1 MLTHLEPSKWFE
13 WIGCQNVRQTTSHAL
28 SPCRLGG
35 QCGILGSGYVRQNPY
50 LLLVRQTVAVSENEV
65 RPLLVLVSGAPG
77 SGKTTLARQR
87 AKALKQLPEQLFDNQ
102 TKRFAAI
109 RDLVT
114 EPLDLGCP
122 LIEVNTEND
131 LDPSLDQIVRALT
144 EF

>member
-1 MLTHLEPSKWFE
+1 
-13 WIGCQNVRQTTSHAL
+13 
-28 SPCRLGG
+28 
-35 QCGILGSGYVRQNPY
+35 
-50 LLLVRQTVAVSENEV
+50 VSENEV